1 MPCPYQE
8 AVTDYIIIISPCN
21 HEKAYGSVSRN
32 GGKCVVTQMC
42 ILFTLLL
49 YSTHNKFNLTAYTLN
64 EHYAQNKHC
73 ECFVS
78 VKINERKRVRTATLK
93 RHFVT
98 RGSVNF
104 FY

>member
-1 MPCPYQE
+1 MSNCIHMGQSHE
-8 AVTDYIIIISPCN
+8 TVTS
-21 HEKAYGSVSRN
+21 
-32 GGKCVVTQMC
+32 GGVVTQMC

-64 EHYAQNKHC
+64 EHYAQNKHY

-78 VKINERKRVRTATLK
+78 VIINERKRVRTATLQ

-98 RGSVNF
+98 RGTVSVYF
-104 FY
+104 TKDV